1 MKFSITDFF
10 SKYDQIR
17 SFRRICSHLLKKSL
31 MDDFIFWLVIVK
43 GELTSDTVNY
53 DTKTKAYVPICAVRV
68 TYQKGQSRWKTTTE
82 DLLWQIFNIQSR
94 NVCLSRK
101 ILYQYFDVFSPAWG
115 SFTPENTSYE
125 IT

>member
-68 TYQKGQSRWKTTTE
+68 TYQKG
-82 DLLWQIFNIQSR
+82 
-94 NVCLSRK
+94 
-101 ILYQYFDVFSPAWG
+101 
-115 SFTPENTSYE
+115 
-125 IT
+125 

>member
-1 MKFSITDFF
+1 
-10 SKYDQIR
+10 
-17 SFRRICSHLLKKSL
+17 

-53 DTKTKAYVPICAVRV
+53 DTKPKAYVPICAVRV
-68 TYQKGQSRWKTTTE
+68 IYQKGQSRWKTTTE

-94 NVCLSRK
+94 NVCLSKK

-115 SFTPENTSYE
+115 SFTSENISYE